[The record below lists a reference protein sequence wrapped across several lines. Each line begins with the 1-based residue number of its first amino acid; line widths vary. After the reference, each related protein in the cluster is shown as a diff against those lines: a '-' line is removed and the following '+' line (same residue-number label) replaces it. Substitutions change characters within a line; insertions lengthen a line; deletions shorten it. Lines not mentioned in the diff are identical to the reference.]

1 MSCCETQNLA
11 VGYGAPLLRDIALHA
26 ERGKILALIGPNGA
40 GKSTLLKTLAGQ
52 LAAQGGAV
60 LLDGQD
66 LTAYTPNARARKL
79 ALMLPHTARTELTS
93 CFEVAAAGRYP
104 YTGRLGILSDAD
116 RQQVYDA
123 LCLVRAEELEDR
135 DFARISDG
143 QRQRVLLARAVCQ
156 QPEILLL
163 DEPTSFLDV
172 KGKAELMDILQV
184 LAHEKNVAVI
194 VTLHELELAQRLA
207 DAVVCVAPSGVSAVL
222 APQDAFAQDNIC
234 ALFGLSTDQYAVLF
248 AGSGAKSKPQFEHY
262 IRSGQR
268 LLRCGYTTG
277 TCAALGAAGAARLL
291 LTGHAPESVGLRTP
305 KGIVVE
311 VAPQFCRLTADG
323 AACAIVKD
331 GGDDIDATT
340 GLPVIAAVTLLPDA
354 PRTVTIDGGAG
365 VGRVTKPGLD
375 QPVGA
380 AAINSVPRRMIEENV
395 REVCALCGYDGGVSV
410 VISVPEAEALAKKTF
425 NPRLGI
431 VGGISI
437 LGTTGI
443 VEPMSEQALVDTI
456 RVELRQRREMG
467 ADYVLLTPGNYGAD
481 FIRDSIGI
489 DPRTAV
495 LTSNFIGDALEL
507 SRELG
512 FHGALLIGHI
522 GKLVKLA
529 GGMWNT
535 HSKCGDCRMELI
547 AAHAAALGLPPA
559 RVEEVLDCAT
569 CDDALRILKEEQL
582 YDAVLA
588 RLAERI
594 EFHLAHKCGEMA
606 AGAIVFSKEYGLL
619 CRTSRAQEL
628 LGTIM
633 EG

>member
-116 RQQVYDA
+116 RQQVHDA

-380 AAINSVPRRMIEENV
+380 AAINRVPRQMIT
-395 REVCALCGYDGGVSV
+395 
-410 VISVPEAEALAKKTF
+410 EALLREADA
-425 NPRLGI
+425 
-431 VGGISI
+431 VGYG
-437 LGTTGI
+437 GGFG
-443 VEPMSEQALVDTI
+443 QAHLQPASGGRGRPVGAGH
-456 RVELRQRREMG
+456 QRHCG
-467 ADYVLLTPGNYGAD
+467 ADEPAGASGYAANRNPPGSVEKPPPDFSPRQLRAGLPGRQLPRAARDPCRKNLKFHRRGAGYG
-481 FIRDSIGI
+481 SG
-489 DPRTAV
+489 
-495 LTSNFIGDALEL
+495 
-507 SRELG
+507 
-512 FHGALLIGHI
+512 GALR
-522 GKLVKLA
+522 
-529 GGMWNT
+529 GGAARRA
-535 HSKCGDCRMELI
+535 CGQARQAVGRHHE
-547 AAHAAALGLPPA
+547 HPLP
-559 RVEEVLDCAT
+559 
-569 CDDALRILKEEQL
+569 
-582 YDAVLA
+582 
-588 RLAERI
+588 
-594 EFHLAHKCGEMA
+594 
-606 AGAIVFSKEYGLL
+606 L
-619 CRTSRAQEL
+619 CRL
-628 LGTIM
+628 PH
-633 EG
+633 